1 MYMNYNVHYRMCRS
15 CVACMRNA
23 REIRV
28 VSFSRSYAVIILTN
42 VAKGKD
48 EEEEEWEEDEEKEEE
63 RGRKDLSSTFSLVL
77 VLKIILIVFSANDA
91 LVSKITNK
99 RKEINSF
106 RSFNLRDVLEAPGRR
121 RVYPT
126 RPPRESPSFS
136 SSSPLSSNGPRT
148 FLQTRTSHFL
158 VCL

>member
-1 MYMNYNVHYRMCRS
+1 MWTTIMCMCRS

-28 VSFSRSYAVIILTN
+28 VSFSRSYAVITLTI

-48 EEEEEWEEDEEKEEE
+48 EEEEEWKEDEEKEEKRE
-63 RGRKDLSSTFSLVL
+63 RKDLSSMFSLVL

-106 RSFNLRDVLEAPGRR
+106 RSFNLRDVLDNA
-121 RVYPT
+121 YPT
-126 RPPRESPSFS
+126 RPSRESPSFS
-136 SSSPLSSNGPRT
+136 SSSPFYQMGHECFCRRVLRIFSFNIRRARR
-148 FLQTRTSHFL
+148 L
-158 VCL
+158 